1 MVRAAALRLY
11 EPYAEADPRGRVL
24 RQDLMP
30 AGVGNTPDLPSEYP
44 EAVAELHVKPEVG
57 RVRFNN

>member
-30 AGVGNTPDLPSEYP
+30 AGVGNAPDLS
-44 EAVAELHVKPEVG
+44 LIHI
-57 RVRFNN
+57 